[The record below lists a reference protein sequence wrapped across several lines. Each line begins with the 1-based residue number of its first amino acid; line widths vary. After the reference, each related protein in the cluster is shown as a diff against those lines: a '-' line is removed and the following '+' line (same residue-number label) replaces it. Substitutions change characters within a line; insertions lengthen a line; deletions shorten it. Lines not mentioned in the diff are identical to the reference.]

1 MIGSVCVSVHSK
13 EPVDLTIKMFMKD
26 LFSSYVLLFI
36 FFKEIISDGECR
48 RKSVISH
55 LSQKKKS
62 DKISHFRKWWGH
74 VSRVLSESDTYGSWI
89 GVEALDWTAQNPDLN
104 LIQHLWDEQ
113 CEPTIINQTT
123 RCFKNVFNC

>member
-55 LSQKKKS
+55 LSQQKNLTKS
-62 DKISHFRKWWGH
+62 VISENGGDM
-74 VSRVLSESDTYGSWI
+74 SLGS
-89 GVEALDWTAQNPDLN
+89 
-104 LIQHLWDEQ
+104 
-113 CEPTIINQTT
+113 
-123 RCFKNVFNC
+123 